1 MKPFWLERVED
12 ESGVSG
18 VGRVAEGVIFSNSW
32 CAMTWLTE
40 HPSIAFYQSIEEVE
54 AIHGHQ
60 GDTKIHVGQEVRASK
75 P

>member
-18 VGRVAEGVIFSNSW
+18 VGRVAEGVIFSSGW
-32 CAMTWLTE
+32 CAVTWLTE
-40 HPSIAFYQSIEEVE
+40 HPKGRQ
-54 AIHGHQ
+54 
-60 GDTKIHVGQEVRASK
+60 K

>member
-18 VGRVAEGVIFSNSW
+18 VGRVAEGVIFSNGW